1 MIVVIAGKRRE
12 LERIGD
18 MPLSV
23 VVFRLVFVS
32 CQDAQAPSV
41 IEEITYLGAEVEY
54 KRFVFAVAPH
64 SEGSSGKHSAFVLVS
79 VCFVFYGGREG
90 LLCVSSDC
98 RSQGDSQEQ
107 QYLSFRG
114 IHII

>member
-1 MIVVIAGKRRE
+1 MLFRSRTFVIVVISGKRRE

-32 CQDAQAPSV
+32 SQDAQAPSV
-41 IEEITYLGAEVEY
+41 IEKITYLGAEVEY

-64 SEGSSGKHSAFVLVS
+64 SEGASCKNSALVLVRVRVVS
-79 VCFVFYGGREG
+79 YGGREG
-90 LLCVSSDC
+90 LLCLCSRYRDA
-98 RSQGDSQEQ
+98 RK
-107 QYLSFRG
+107 
-114 IHII
+114 